1 MEDSADVLEKKVQTG
16 EVGDSGSPAKAPPSK
31 SPSMPLLSQT
41 WLEMNQSSG
50 QWETFSERSSS
61 SQTLTH
67 FDPNIVPI
75 DPDTAVL
82 HPVPIWMTPS
92 KIRIQEMEHK
102 LAVIILIPLA
112 HYL

>member
-1 MEDSADVLEKKVQTG
+1 
-16 EVGDSGSPAKAPPSK
+16 
-31 SPSMPLLSQT
+31 MPLLSQT

-50 QWETFSERSSS
+50 QWETFSERTSS

-75 DPDTAVL
+75 DPDTAIL

-92 KIRIQEMEHK
+92 KIRIQEMERK
-102 LAVIILIPLA
+102 MAVIILIPLA